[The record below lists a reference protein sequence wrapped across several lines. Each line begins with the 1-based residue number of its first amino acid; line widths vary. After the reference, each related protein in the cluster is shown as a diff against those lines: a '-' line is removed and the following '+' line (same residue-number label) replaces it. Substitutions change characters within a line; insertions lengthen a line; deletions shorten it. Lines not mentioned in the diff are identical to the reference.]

1 MKDGDATVGTA
12 VIKGD
17 GSVIISLSEEYL
29 KQHDYTI
36 KGGSFTFSG
45 SFSNEWGGAPNSVI
59 KFGNAT
65 VQLPANWIWSDIK
78 TDVKIEKT
86 VQKYP
91 SEEKW
96 DGKTWIYTVT
106 VTAHEDNDQA
116 VDDIIVRDVFTKGG
130 NWVKYADGTF
140 SQGYAEGT
148 DGSSR
153 APANAVWNVG
163 TLAPGEKATLT
174 YWAQM
179 RDGYTTGFL
188 TEGLVNKAEVYVGNK
203 MMGDA
208 SVSQTFDGTLDIDK
222 SSEGK
227 IDDDGTPRITY
238 TVTVTAPD
246 SNTIDIQNVCVKDL
260 FSDGK
265 DNIEAYENITDTK
278 IDKNDQKSQIN
289 KSVTDPSNGELSWN
303 IDTVA
308 PGEKRVLTYTVRM
321 KKDFLAAPG
330 AGTAETSEAYFYN
343 CATLLVDN
351 KEWGRSSADTYV
363 EKHWVYKNGFLQQED
378 GHEGEILFTVDINDS
393 IPNSGKIGII
403 KDELSGDY
411 VYTGDL
417 VIRVYKINEDGSHT
431 YEKKFKEEIDGKTSW
446 KYKLE
451 EPYDNGKYYIY
462 LEYYAKPTEENEGY
476 PLVNEVEVGI
486 GVGGITY
493 DHKATWSGTSERK
506 SSVEKVY
513 TGGAESGIATWTS
526 TIPCAVKKDSFYY
539 DYVKDP
545 KTQWFTDEQ
554 IKAIEVTGVSEEDYR
569 ITTNA
574 PDGSG
579 SSKISE
585 GKYKGFW
592 VVFEKAITGI
602 TTENPITITY
612 STTLKTDDLRNNY
625 TQTYQNRAELHIG
638 ADVVSSKADCS
649 YTQKTTIE
657 KTAGFYDPTT
667 KELTWYIDVNHKEG
681 SNMVGDAT
689 IVDSLP
695 VPMEYVSAKIL
706 TESSESSKSAF
717 IKSIETTEDKREITI
732 QVSGLERGSGTR
744 IELVTKLNDPV
755 LDDMDFKKSYQ
766 NTAVLKYQ
774 GEEIRAQAEKT
785 IVKKKLTKEALYDY
799 TTWPYIEYTVV
810 TNPNGEDLL
819 PGEKTVTVVD
829 QMSEQMEL
837 VVDSLTVAY
846 DGQTTSNYVLRNDPA
861 GHKFELVVPDD
872 VAVTIKYRVAFNVPA
887 GERVQATN
895 TVNYQGEVA
904 NPGTDDR
911 IILVHDAAAT
921 VGVNGNFKLKK
932 TDSETGAV
940 LAGAEFVIKE
950 VTGFGTDG
958 TPVLA
963 EPGQE
968 QTTDRTGMLIFT
980 DLDKNKL
987 YCYYEIAAPE
997 GYETDNTKYYVAF
1010 KNVTIP
1016 ETSSIIVS
1024 VIQSGHELSVVNEP
1038 VKTGNIKVTKHV
1050 TGAAPSEDTFYVAL
1064 FSDAEGT
1071 KRVENQEVRS
1081 IKKDESVTFENL
1093 VLGTYYVFETD
1104 SDGNKLTG
1112 YSNGYKLPKN
1122 GSKAT
1127 LTSGSL
1133 EENVTIENEYEC
1145 VSYELPVQKL
1155 VNGVSNSSRSF
1166 AFELTG
1172 EGGYKDSA
1180 CTEKLSSGDTLRL
1193 TDVAVGE
1200 TKKFA
1205 PIYYN
1210 KAGTYTYT
1218 LKESEAQKYPGYT
1231 NDTNEY
1237 KITVEVV
1244 LENGKL
1250 QINSVKK
1257 KLTNAAEGTVNELT
1271 DVGNA
1276 VTFTNRYFAE
1286 TTVDVNGKKTV
1297 EGGKLKAGFQFTI
1310 YKEDGTTPATNV
1322 VNAAG
1327 ESVSAAAEN
1336 TLEGNFGFKLK
1347 YTTEDLKKGNSY
1359 ENRTDFTYIIKET
1372 STDADGYTKRGEEY
1386 KVIVTVTNNEAN
1398 GQLTASVSGVYL
1410 KKGNSWDTK
1419 SQSLSFVN
1427 DYHATGSV
1435 KLAGTKQLTGGR
1447 KNALADDEFT
1457 FTVTENGKSVAEGK
1471 SKADGSIEFTEI
1483 EYTEANVGLHTYTVS
1498 EAKGTDENIEY
1509 SGQTQTVTVKV
1520 TDLGQGVL
1528 GTEVTYPEGQNGVT
1542 FTNQYRASGE
1552 IVLEVG
1558 KQLVGRTSAGLQAN
1572 EFIFGIYEVE
1582 EDAEGYRTETLVE
1595 ENGSPLYAFND
1606 AEGRVTFPALH
1617 YTQEDIGTHKYK
1629 IVEFNGRDESI
1640 TYSTQAFEVTVTV
1653 ADAGDGGTGKL
1664 EVQQTGLTEE
1674 AVFENQY
1681 HATGSVKLTGQKK
1694 LLGNRAQAVQE
1705 GEFTFSVK
1713 DAEGTEVATGKTL
1726 ENGIIDFTE
1735 ISYKQ
1740 DQVGEHKYTITEN
1753 TGSDTSVEYSTAS
1766 VEVTVTVTDIGD
1778 GNLEAVASYPEGG
1791 VVFENQYHASGSVIL
1806 EGTKRLIGGR
1816 KTPLADDEFTFQVT
1830 ENGEEVAVG
1839 TSRADGSIEFTEISY
1854 TEKEIGTHVYEIR
1867 EMKGSDANI
1876 TYSTAVVNVTVE
1888 VADAGNGVLDVKA
1901 AYPAGG
1907 VVFENTY
1914 TRTHTA
1920 SIEVT
1925 KQLVYNGAAIGA
1937 VDQIFYVALY
1947 SDEACTNLASE
1958 VQPLIFQNASS
1969 ATVEFSDLE
1978 PGRMYYVGE
1987 SDASGNVISTGT
1999 VASGGIFKANFAE
2012 GKQSVMTETDGKV
2025 TFTFENEF
2033 FTIPDGFYKVGELTI
2048 TKKLLGADGNTAESD
2063 DIFYA
2068 GIFAD
2073 EAHTTLSDRVSANMV
2088 VLNLNGGASVSE
2100 TVQVAL
2106 ENGASVTL
2114 YVTEVDENGTPV
2126 DESPDFAYE
2135 VSVDQTSVSL
2145 DEEHTLASVV
2155 ITNKEREEETET
2167 ETEIETE
2174 TETESETETETETE
2188 IETETETAT
2197 ETETESETEAES
2209 EKKPEK
2215 KGAVKTGDDTPI
2227 ALWTTVCL
2235 LSLGGIIL
2243 LLSLRRRKEK
2253 NNK

>member
-1 MKDGDATVGTA
+1 MERTENEGKDIALDPHISEASLTVTIKGEEYNLEQIADLINNGTINGVPKGSPVNVTVKYGKIENLSGNDRLTFQIPGEITIVEEQSLEVKDGDATVGTA

-493 DHKATWSGTSERK
+493 DHKATWSGTIERK

-579 SSKISE
+579 SSEISE

-872 VAVTIKYRVAFNVPA
+872 AAVTIKYRVAFNVPA

-1024 VIQSGHELSVVNEP
+1024 VIQSGRELSVVNEP

-1419 SQSLSFVN
+1419 SQPLSFVN
-1427 DYHATGSV
+1427 D
-1435 KLAGTKQLTGGR
+1435 
-1447 KNALADDEFT
+1447 
-1457 FTVTENGKSVAEGK
+1457 
-1471 SKADGSIEFTEI
+1471 
-1483 EYTEANVGLHTYTVS
+1483 
-1498 EAKGTDENIEY
+1498 
-1509 SGQTQTVTVKV
+1509 
-1520 TDLGQGVL
+1520 
-1528 GTEVTYPEGQNGVT
+1528 
-1542 FTNQYRASGE
+1542 
-1552 IVLEVG
+1552 
-1558 KQLVGRTSAGLQAN
+1558 
-1572 EFIFGIYEVE
+1572 
-1582 EDAEGYRTETLVE
+1582 
-1595 ENGSPLYAFND
+1595 
-1606 AEGRVTFPALH
+1606 
-1617 YTQEDIGTHKYK
+1617 
-1629 IVEFNGRDESI
+1629 
-1640 TYSTQAFEVTVTV
+1640 
-1653 ADAGDGGTGKL
+1653 
-1664 EVQQTGLTEE
+1664 
-1674 AVFENQY
+1674 Y

-1766 VEVTVTVTDIGD
+1766 VEVMVTVTDIGD